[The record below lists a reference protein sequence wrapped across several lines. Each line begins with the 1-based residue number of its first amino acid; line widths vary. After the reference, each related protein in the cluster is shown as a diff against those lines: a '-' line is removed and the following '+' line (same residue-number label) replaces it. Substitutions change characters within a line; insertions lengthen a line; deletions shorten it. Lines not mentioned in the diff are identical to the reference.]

1 MTLLFVEKVFAADG
15 VEGSEAR
22 GPARHDLFG
31 SHARL
36 QLLDGFR
43 VSDEQKEF
51 RGIEL
56 LGIELLQG
64 DCDFQFA
71 APHAPPD
78 LNLGEIIVAP
88 GGGLA
93 ENASG

>member
-22 GPARHDLFG
+22 GPTRHDFIG
-31 SHARL
+31 CYSRV

-43 VSDEQKEF
+43 VSEKQKEF

-56 LGIELLQG
+56 LGIESLQR